1 MPCAMLQVLYTIAYE
16 RMKSEEDKQQNQTE
30 ESEEGK
36 QQIQVEDIE
45 DALEEGGLIP

>member
-16 RMKSEEDKQQNQTE
+16 KMKSEEDKQQIQT
-30 ESEEGK
+30 SEEGE
-36 QQIQVEDIE
+36 QQIQAEEIE

>member
-16 RMKSEEDKQQNQTE
+16 KMKSEE
-30 ESEEGK
+30 SK
-36 QQIQVEDIE
+36 QQIQAEEME

>member
-16 RMKSEEDKQQNQTE
+16 KMKSEEDKQQIQAE
-30 ESEEGK
+30 EM
-36 QQIQVEDIE
+36 E